1 MIQLAGPGSKRK
13 TFQAHTQAT
22 IHVLKVT
29 TGGSDLESL
38 SSGEGDPN
46 SED

>member
-1 MIQLAGPGSKRK
+1 MIQLAEPGSNRK
-13 TFQAHTQAT
+13 NFQTHTQAT

-46 SED
+46 SGD